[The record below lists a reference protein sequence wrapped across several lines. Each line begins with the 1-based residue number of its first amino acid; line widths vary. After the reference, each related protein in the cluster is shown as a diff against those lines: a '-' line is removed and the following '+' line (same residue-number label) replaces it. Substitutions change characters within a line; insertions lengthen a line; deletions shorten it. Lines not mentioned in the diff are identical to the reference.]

1 MDYGNLNS
9 EIPIIENI
17 SNGEM
22 SDGFDETDHPDLTC
36 LDLIQSHSQSA
47 SPLLQN
53 FDLEDPITRENS
65 HINGANSSNSYQETP
80 LVSLPVSSLSQSTS
94 ISWNPQ
100 TFSKTPVE
108 EMKNFKYKTE
118 SSKCINC
125 NYDELCCK
133 CTKVLL
139 VDLEDF
145 NREKNS
151 LDSTN
156 CQNNQNISLSSS
168 DQYIK
173 GFQVANGNIN
183 DPQSSSGNRES
194 LSKGNFMRN
203 LEITESKLES
213 SPKTKDLEPRKK
225 RNQIP
230 KRTPLYAQEMP
241 TDKKERLRWENARN
255 TERNRRKKENEIRML
270 KEEINNLKEEINN
283 LKEEINNLSENNRQ
297 LKQELE
303 LKNIQICKLEADAN
317 KISGN
322 HNNIDSHQNDIE
334 FLKKIV
340 ESLQKNNDTLQKN
353 NDVFH
358 KLLMK

>member
-9 EIPIIENI
+9 EIPIIEKI

-100 TFSKTPVE
+100 TFSK
-108 EMKNFKYKTE
+108 
-118 SSKCINC
+118 
-125 NYDELCCK
+125 
-133 CTKVLL
+133 
-139 VDLEDF
+139 
-145 NREKNS
+145 
-151 LDSTN
+151 
-156 CQNNQNISLSSS
+156 
-168 DQYIK
+168 
-173 GFQVANGNIN
+173 
-183 DPQSSSGNRES
+183 
-194 LSKGNFMRN
+194 
-203 LEITESKLES
+203 
-213 SPKTKDLEPRKK
+213 
-225 RNQIP
+225 
-230 KRTPLYAQEMP
+230 
-241 TDKKERLRWENARN
+241 
-255 TERNRRKKENEIRML
+255 
-270 KEEINNLKEEINN
+270 
-283 LKEEINNLSENNRQ
+283 
-297 LKQELE
+297 
-303 LKNIQICKLEADAN
+303 IQICKLEADAN